1 MQQEQEN
8 SKTTLPSSAQS
19 KSETTQNFGVFFN
32 QTLRFTGHSCRGERF
47 AAWNRSLTAGAQ
59 RGRLCS
65 PRKQRE
71 KWMPESWLPTTM
83 MLWSCGVNEGAPR
96 KVIFWTKRYSDCT
109 TSAKANWREP
119 RCSTSI
125 LRQWPNSWK
134 GRNTRPKTLFDHVT
148 LSSSGGI
155 PYAAFDSGSGYQQ

>member
-1 MQQEQEN
+1 
-8 SKTTLPSSAQS
+8 
-19 KSETTQNFGVFFN
+19 
-32 QTLRFTGHSCRGERF
+32 
-47 AAWNRSLTAGAQ
+47 
-59 RGRLCS
+59 
-65 PRKQRE
+65 
-71 KWMPESWLPTTM
+71 M

-96 KVIFWTKRYSDCT
+96 KVIFWTRRYSDCT

-134 GRNTRPKTLFDHVT
+134 RRSTRPKTLFDHVT

-155 PYAAFDSGSGYQQ
+155 QNAAVDRRSRNQQLFDYLRIPSHSRTQDCEPIQHVHV